1 MIVNARNPAM
11 GRVTV
16 QVELRNYRDTVLAEN
31 GLLAPEKVRRKVVS
45 GVVDTGAAQLV
56 VPGAIAKELGLEKI
70 GEASVRFADNRRENR
85 TVVKDVGLMLM
96 GREATFNA
104 IVEPSREDALI
115 GAIVLEALDFV
126 VDCVGQKLIPRDPDR
141 IFAEIE

>member
-31 GLLAPEKVRRKVVS
+31 GLLAPEKVRKKIVS
-45 GVVDTGAAQLV
+45 GIVDTGAAQLV
-56 VPGAIAKELGLEKI
+56 VPGSVARELGLEMV
-70 GEASVRFADNRRENR
+70 GEASVRLADSSRHNR

-104 IVEPSREDALI
+104 IVEPNREDALI